1 MDASEL
7 RELTDTIS
15 NAHLV
20 PDETFRKMRGEANKG
35 FSSYRLYPYED
46 CVVHKTRSG
55 SGDQEHLNDMNK
67 VIKHLTRLGYKAET
81 FFKFGDK
88 DLGVNY
94 IKVNW

>member
-35 FSSYRLYPYED
+35 FSSYRLYPMKI
-46 CVVHKTRSG
+46 VLFTKPG
-55 SGDQEHLNDMNK
+55 ADQ
-67 VIKHLTRLGYKAET
+67 VIKS
-81 FFKFGDK
+81 
-88 DLGVNY
+88 
-94 IKVNW
+94 I